1 MHVLMIFAH
10 PRRASFTGAL
20 LDAFADGVREGGR
33 HTVEVADLYREGF
46 DPRFQAADEAT
57 FRGEKPVP
65 DDVRREQERFDRADA
80 VAFVFP
86 VWWWSFPAVLKGW
99 IDRVFN
105 LGWAYANESGVERGT
120 LRDRPTVLLAVGG
133 APERTYRKYGYD
145 QAMQVQMETGI
156 LGYCGLY
163 DVETHLFYEVD
174 GTAPEERGRYLA
186 RAREMGRGLVSPERR
201 SSSRSPASI
210 RWG

>member
-1 MHVLMIFAH
+1 MHVLVILAH
-10 PRRASFTGAL
+10 PRRESFTGAL
-20 LDAFADGVREGGR
+20 GDAFVAGVQENGR

-46 DPRFQAADEAT
+46 DPRFQVADEAT

-105 LGWAYANESGVERGT
+105 LGWAYANESGVERGI
-120 LRDRPTVLLAVGG
+120 LRDRPIVLLGAAG

-145 QAMQVQMETGI
+145 QVMRAQLETGI
-156 LGYCGLY
+156 FDYCGLQ

-174 GTAPEERGRYLA
+174 GKPPEGRSRDLT
-186 RAREMGRGLVSPERR
+186 RARELGRDLVSPDRR
-201 SSSRSPASI
+201 PPSQTRALVAP
-210 RWG
+210 G